1 MKLKIASE
9 MGIKLK
15 SKIARGPNPL
25 ANRKRKLREHQIVQ
39 LQKNKYNKTLN
50 SNTNY
55 NQVNKV
61 N

>member
-25 ANRKRKLREHQIVQ
+25 ANRKRKLREH
-39 LQKNKYNKTLN
+39 
-50 SNTNY
+50 
-55 NQVNKV
+55 
-61 N
+61 